1 MLSPVELWRRVQNI
15 IVTVDVVETQAAN
28 GKMLV
33 KVKFTD
39 GEDGETHLSDWL
51 PVQTKNNSF
60 MKVWM
65 PVLVGEQVTI
75 IRPFGSGNGGLV
87 FPSIHHKASRE
98 IAGANATTAIVQF
111 SDGCTIKYDTSDG
124 TLSVLSTS
132 KIILDCDELTCTGD
146 AKFEKNVDVVES
158 LHVGADIS
166 TDASVSDAMGDLT
179 NFTTTDGSGRA

>member
-1 MLSPVELWRRVQNI
+1 MISLVELWRRVQNI
-15 IVTVDVVETQAAN
+15 IVTVEVVETQAVN

-51 PVQTKNNSF
+51 PVHTKNNSF
-60 MKVWM
+60 MKIWM
-65 PVLVGEQVTI
+65 PVLKGEQVTV
-75 IRPFGSGNGGLV
+75 IRPFGSGNGGV
-87 FPSIHHKASRE
+87 VIPSIHHKASRE

-111 SDGCTIKYDTSDG
+111 CDGCTIKYDTSDG

-132 KIILDCDELTCTGD
+132 KIILDCTDLVCTGD
-146 AKFEKNVDVVES
+146 ATFEKNVDVTES
-158 LHVGADIS
+158 LHTGADIS
-166 TDASVSDAMGDLT
+166 TDGSVSDAMGDLT